1 MQQVLY
7 VDIHLMQSESL
18 QQQNVIFLQ
27 CAPALSPDKICI
39 HPHRWNTVV
48 DLRNIIRTKHNM
60 VNNDVTTAI
69 PANIVAIYGRE
80 KC

>member
-18 QQQNVIFLQ
+18 QQPNEIFFLQ

-39 HPHRWNTVV
+39 HPHR
-48 DLRNIIRTKHNM
+48 
-60 VNNDVTTAI
+60 
-69 PANIVAIYGRE
+69 
-80 KC
+80 